1 MLSQPWPDFPHQNT
15 SDILQLFHRPAP
27 ACESQ
32 VNSRASSKAMLS
44 KSTAE
49 SLNKYGQI
57 GEELSLTK
65 AQKDPTYE
73 RFNDH
78 LWKWKWNLFLPFSI
92 NQFNPQVFLVIYKKY
107 SVWTSRRVRLIIFT
121 PPVSQC
127 FCNKHFTTNKKI

>member
-1 MLSQPWPDFPHQNT
+1 MEPNFIYFNISPFNL
-15 SDILQLFHRPAP
+15 

-57 GEELSLTK
+57 GDEMSLTK

-73 RFNDH
+73 RFSDN
-78 LWKWKWNLFLPFSI
+78 I
-92 NQFNPQVFLVIYKKY
+92 
-107 SVWTSRRVRLIIFT
+107 
-121 PPVSQC
+121 
-127 FCNKHFTTNKKI
+127 

>member
-1 MLSQPWPDFPHQNT
+1 MSFNF
-15 SDILQLFHRPAP
+15 SSPAS

-57 GEELSLTK
+57 GDELSLTK

-73 RFNDH
+73 RFNE
-78 LWKWKWNLFLPFSI
+78 NL
-92 NQFNPQVFLVIYKKY
+92 
-107 SVWTSRRVRLIIFT
+107 
-121 PPVSQC
+121 
-127 FCNKHFTTNKKI
+127 